1 MGGRRLSQYRDV
13 FVRWR
18 TPRPPMI
25 GSEERMP
32 TLSNFL
38 TFALATLILNITP
51 GPDLMYIVARSL
63 GQGKRAGIV
72 SSLGVGTG
80 CLFHTFLAAFG
91 ISAVLRSSP
100 LAFAII
106 RYAGAAYLIYLG
118 VRLLWRRGVDE
129 TSALRPR
136 PAASLGA
143 IFRQGVVT
151 NALNPKVALFFLA
164 FLPQFV
170 SPQRGPV
177 AMQMAALGL
186 YFILS
191 GTIVCLVVAV
201 LAGTAGDF
209 FRRGQNVTRM
219 ERASGAVFI
228 ALGVRVAL

>member
-1 MGGRRLSQYRDV
+1 MSSLS
-13 FVRWR
+13 
-18 TPRPPMI
+18 
-25 GSEERMP
+25 S
-32 TLSNFL
+32 FL

-51 GPDLMYIVARSL
+51 GPDLMYIVARSV
-63 GQGKRAGIV
+63 GQGRRAGIV
-72 SSLGVGTG
+72 SSFGIATG

-91 ISAVLRSSP
+91 ISAILRSSTI
-100 LAFAII
+100 AFGVV
-106 RYAGAAYLIYLG
+106 RYAGATYLVYLG
-118 VRLLWRRGVDE
+118 VRLLWRRGKSEGSSVAE
-129 TSALRPR
+129 R

-143 IFRQGVVT
+143 IYRQGVFT

-170 SPQRGPV
+170 SPQLGSV

-186 YFILS
+186 YFIFS
-191 GTIVCLVVAV
+191 GTIVCLLVAM

-209 FRRGQNVTRM
+209 FRRGRNINRM